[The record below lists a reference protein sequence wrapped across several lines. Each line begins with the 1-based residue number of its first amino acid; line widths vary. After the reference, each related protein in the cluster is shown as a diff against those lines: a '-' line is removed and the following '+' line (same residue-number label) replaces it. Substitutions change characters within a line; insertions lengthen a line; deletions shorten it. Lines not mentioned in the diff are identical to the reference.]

1 MQSLA
6 KWLAS
11 LVFLALATSP
21 KTASACD
28 SGYWVQSVADDG
40 GIIVLNDGTIWEVS
54 SIDKI
59 NSALWLPMTEI
70 VVCDDKLI
78 NVDDNE
84 TVEATRIK

>member
-6 KWLAS
+6 KLFAS
-11 LVFLALATSP
+11 LTFLALVVLP
-21 KTASACD
+21 NRASACD

-59 NSALWLPMTEI
+59 DSALWLPMTEV

>member
-1 MQSLA
+1 MRQRL
-6 KWLAS
+6 L
-11 LVFLALATSP
+11 
-21 KTASACD
+21 
-28 SGYWVQSVADDG
+28 GSVG
-40 GIIVLNDGTIWEVS
+40 CRRRGIIVLNDGTIWEVS